1 MKIFVSGLVN
11 LETTM
16 KVKEFP
22 IPYFPIDYP
31 FFGIKTAVA
40 GVGVNV
46 AKALHIL
53 GDEVALASLIGTDA
67 EGKRIVEQLDKD
79 HIDHLKLIPSLKETP
94 VTVALYD
101 ETGKREIYCDL
112 KDAQDQT
119 IQASDIA
126 KQLDESDLAV
136 LCNINFNRPLLAL
149 AKEKGKTVATDVH
162 VLSSIEDDYNGDFM
176 EAADILF
183 LSDEQLPCEVDA
195 FVQQLADRYP
205 AQIIVVGMG
214 QKGAYLYERATES
227 GELYPCVQ
235 LGKVVNTIG
244 AGDALFSAFLHFYS
258 KGESAKDALYAAQ
271 IFAAKK
277 IQSNGAAIGFPTEA
291 EVEEIRKGN

>member
-1 MKIFVSGLVN
+1 MKQI
-11 LETTM
+11 ETERLILRNF
-16 KVKEFP
+16 KES
-22 IPYFPIDYP
+22 DYDDLYEFLSQRKDDDFEAYP
-31 FFGIKTAVA
+31 GITYEN
-40 GVGVNV
+40 GR
-46 AKALHIL
+46 
-53 GDEVALASLIGTDA
+53 E
-67 EGKRIVEQLDKD
+67 
-79 HIDHLKLIPSLKETP
+79 HLKYRVGSDEFYAIELKES
-94 VTVALYD
+94 
-101 ETGKREIYCDL
+101 GKVIGNVY
-112 KDAQDQT
+112 
-119 IQASDIA
+119 
-126 KQLDESDLAV
+126 
-136 LCNINFNRPLLAL
+136 FGNRDFE
-149 AKEKGKTVATDVH
+149 AKEKGKKVATDVH

-183 LSDEQLPCEVDA
+183 LSDEQLPCEIDA

-258 KGESAKDALYAAQ
+258 MGESAKDALYAAQ